1 MVLRAGEVNIVYRLG
16 KENISADTLSRQPYL
31 PAPDAWDCLQVAPV
45 RSANTS
51 DPEETSIQNLFFT
64 LIRRN
69 VFLTV
74 DFSTERRKHSVLARM
89 IEFLES
95 GELPED
101 EKDACKI
108 ASQASLFILIDDI
121 LYFLDLKH
129 GAYKRIPVPQHL

>member
-1 MVLRAGEVNIVYRLG
+1 
-16 KENISADTLSRQPYL
+16 
-31 PAPDAWDCLQVAPV
+31 
-45 RSANTS
+45 
-51 DPEETSIQNLFFT
+51 
-64 LIRRN
+64 
-69 VFLTV
+69 
-74 DFSTERRKHSVLARM
+74 M

-129 GAYKRIPVPQHL
+129 GAYKRIPVPQHLRQTILEESHGGCLTGHFQEHGYTTCLPEDGGGVVCILMWWSGMYSDVPSDL